1 MNNLINK
8 LFNKYCKNK
17 KGLSKR
23 DITKLIRE
31 EYKDNH
37 SNNIIISLMNIWG
50 VKIDGKY
57 YITKKIFTENDKCY
71 PSTKYGLVR
80 FKTENILKKLLFN
93 RLLTLRVSNILIF
106 DLRSDKI
113 SKNFITRYCC
123 HHCTSFFFNICS

>member
-1 MNNLINK
+1 MKSLKKSKSKKYKLNK

-57 YITKKIFTENDKCY
+57 
-71 PSTKYGLVR
+71 LQ
-80 FKTENILKKLLFN
+80 
-93 RLLTLRVSNILIF
+93 
-106 DLRSDKI
+106 
-113 SKNFITRYCC
+113 KNFIQNLMV
-123 HHCTSFFFNICS
+123 FLEININIFYI

>member
-1 MNNLINK
+1 MKSLKKSKSKKYKLNK

-50 VKIDGKY
+50 VKIYGKY
-57 YITKKIFTENDKCY
+57 YITKKIFTEKLY
-71 PSTKYGLVR
+71 TKPYG
-80 FKTENILKKLLFN
+80 
-93 RLLTLRVSNILIF
+93 
-106 DLRSDKI
+106 
-113 SKNFITRYCC
+113 
-123 HHCTSFFFNICS
+123 FFREKYL

>member
-1 MNNLINK
+1 MKSLKKSKSKKYKLNK

-57 YITKKIFTENDKCY
+57 YITKKIFTEKLYTKPDGFFRDKY
-71 PSTKYGLVR
+71 L
-80 FKTENILKKLLFN
+80 
-93 RLLTLRVSNILIF
+93 
-106 DLRSDKI
+106 
-113 SKNFITRYCC
+113 
-123 HHCTSFFFNICS
+123 